1 MVLGGGG
8 GRPPAQ
14 RPGGRRSVGQG
25 EGIEP
30 KMSAIEQWIDEL
42 AAALV
47 LLDPRDENA
56 VAALSV
62 RAQEALRH
70 ASNDVLWHLKQFAE
84 TLAFADIPLTV
95 PTITTL
101 SRSIMQAQA
110 LNREESEKKASR
122 SAQKQKSLPSVH
134 RDEETI
140 AIFADFLQE
149 ADEGMALADETLM
162 EAERS
167 GLTTE
172 HVHALFRV
180 FHTIKGVAGFLDL
193 EEVQKLAHITET
205 LMDLARDGVYTV
217 DAVGLEVL
225 LESTQTMR
233 QLVGLVSTAV
243 NAGTAV
249 ARLPQLSGTL
259 EKLDAVIN
267 KRPLPSTPAP
277 DEPIVIPMSAEE
289 EPQALAVHAAPRLSL
304 VPAAVAA
311 PKPVVA
317 APPREAPRAVVAAP
331 VVEEPEEPRTGG
343 GEDGGAQI
351 RQTIK
356 LDVARVD
363 DVVEMI
369 GELVIVESMLT
380 HSPELEGLGSAKLST
395 YLGQLAKISR
405 DLQNVAMRMR
415 MVPVRT
421 AFQKM
426 PRIVRETGKKAGKD
440 VQLVVSGE
448 ATEMDRSMVDR
459 LAEPLMHM
467 LRNSVDHGLETRDE
481 RVKAGKPAAGK
492 VTLSAYHEGSSV
504 VIEVADDG
512 RGLAREAILAKARRQ
527 GLVGESQVPGDDE
540 IYQLI
545 FAPGFSTAAQVTEI
559 SGRGVGMD
567 VVKKT
572 IESMRGRI
580 VIRTEQGKGTTFKL
594 VLPLTLAIIDATVVG
609 CGAERY
615 IIPSLSIVE
624 SIQVTPAML
633 GTMGGH
639 RELLRFRGRVL
650 PLFRA
655 ANLFGVEGAVSDPSR
670 GMVVVV
676 DSMNQH
682 IALFVDEVVGQQ
694 QVVIKSLDGT
704 LAQSGSFVGA
714 AIISDGQVALILNVD
729 DIGRLGESWNVAA
742 QRREEVAA

>member
-1 MVLGGGG
+1 
-8 GRPPAQ
+8 
-14 RPGGRRSVGQG
+14 
-25 EGIEP
+25 
-30 KMSAIEQWIDEL
+30 MSATEQWIDEL

-47 LLDPRDENA
+47 LLDPRDEVA
-56 VAALSV
+56 VAALSD

-70 ASNDVLWHLKQFAE
+70 ASNEVLWHLKQFAE

-101 SRSIMQAQA
+101 SRAIMQAQA
-110 LNREESEKKASR
+110 LNREESEKKAER
-122 SAQKQKSLPSVH
+122 SAQKQKSLPSVR

-205 LMDLARDGVYTV
+205 LMDLARDGAYTV

-243 NAGTAV
+243 TAGTAV

-267 KRPLPSTPAP
+267 KRPLPSVAP
-277 DEPIVIPMSAEE
+277 QEPIVIPMSAEE
-289 EPQALAVHAAPRLSL
+289 EPPVLAAHTAPRLSL

-311 PKPVVA
+311 SKPAVA
-317 APPREAPRAVVAAP
+317 APTKEVPRAAVAAP
-331 VVEEPEEPRTGG
+331 AAEEPEEPRAGG
-343 GEDGGAQI
+343 GEEGGGQI

-380 HSPELEGLGSAKLST
+380 HSPELAALGSAKVST

-421 AFQKM
+421 VFQKM

-481 RVKAGKPAAGK
+481 RVKAGKAPSGK

-729 DIGRLGESWNVAA
+729 DIGRLGESWNIAA

>member
-1 MVLGGGG
+1 MNTE
-8 GRPPAQ
+8 RKFAPAVWVSASAMSRQ
-14 RPGGRRSVGQG
+14 PAT
-25 EGIEP
+25 EP
-30 KMSAIEQWIDEL
+30 VALVNTEL
-42 AAALV
+42 ITVAAA
-47 LLDPRDENA
+47 P
-56 VAALSV
+56 
-62 RAQEALRH
+62 
-70 ASNDVLWHLKQFAE
+70 
-84 TLAFADIPLTV
+84 
-95 PTITTL
+95 
-101 SRSIMQAQA
+101 
-110 LNREESEKKASR
+110 
-122 SAQKQKSLPSVH
+122 
-134 RDEETI
+134 
-140 AIFADFLQE
+140 
-149 ADEGMALADETLM
+149 
-162 EAERS
+162 
-167 GLTTE
+167 
-172 HVHALFRV
+172 
-180 FHTIKGVAGFLDL
+180 
-193 EEVQKLAHITET
+193 
-205 LMDLARDGVYTV
+205 
-217 DAVGLEVL
+217 
-225 LESTQTMR
+225 
-233 QLVGLVSTAV
+233 VSKV
-243 NAGTAV
+243 
-249 ARLPQLSGTL
+249 
-259 EKLDAVIN
+259 
-267 KRPLPSTPAP
+267 
-277 DEPIVIPMSAEE
+277 
-289 EPQALAVHAAPRLSL
+289 
-304 VPAAVAA
+304 A
-311 PKPVVA
+311 PK
-317 APPREAPRAVVAAP
+317 EAPRPAAP
-331 VVEEPEEPRTGG
+331 VAIAEEPEEARAA
-343 GEDGGAQI
+343 GGADEGGTQI

-415 MVPVRT
+415 MVPVRS

-481 RVKAGKPAAGK
+481 RVRAGKPASGK

-527 GLVGESQVPGDDE
+527 GLVGEAQTPSDDE

-572 IESMRGRI
+572 IESLRGRI

-655 ANLFGVEGAVSDPSR
+655 ANLFGVDGAVTDPSR

-729 DIGRLGESWNVAA
+729 DIGRLGETWNVAA

>member
-1 MVLGGGG
+1 
-8 GRPPAQ
+8 
-14 RPGGRRSVGQG
+14 
-25 EGIEP
+25 
-30 KMSAIEQWIDEL
+30 MSAIEQWIDEL

-47 LLDPRDENA
+47 LLDPRDEAA
-56 VAALSV
+56 VAALSA

-70 ASNDVLWHLKQFAE
+70 ASNEVLWHLKQFAE

-101 SRSIMQAQA
+101 SRAIMQAQA

-122 SAQKQKSLPSVH
+122 TAQKQKSLPSVH

-172 HVHALFRV
+172 HVHSLFRV

-205 LMDLARDGVYTV
+205 LMDLARDGAYTV

-249 ARLPQLSGTL
+249 ARLPQLAGTL
-259 EKLDAVIN
+259 EKLDAIIN
-267 KRPLPSTPAP
+267 KRPLPASHA
-277 DEPIVIPMSAEE
+277 EPEEIVIPMTPEE
-289 EPQALAVHAAPRLSL
+289 EPQVVSAQPRLSL
-304 VPAAVAA
+304 VPAVVAEA
-311 PKPVVA
+311 PKPVA
-317 APPREAPRAVVAAP
+317 KAPPKEAPKAPAPAPAVIA
-331 VVEEPEEPRTGG
+331 EEPDEARAAGG
-343 GEDGGAQI
+343 AEDGGAQI

-415 MVPVRT
+415 MVPVRS

-440 VQLVVSGE
+440 VQLMVSGE

-481 RVKAGKPAAGK
+481 RVKAGKPAVGK

-624 SIQVTPAML
+624 SIQVNPAML

-655 ANLFGVEGAVSDPSR
+655 ANLFGVEGAVTDPSR